1 MIAMKTIADSL
12 KQTHDSALAA
22 RPKINPRQKEKLQA
36 ELAERKLKANQAKRL
51 ASSMLAHALP
61 ARFAAA

>member
-22 RPKINPRQKEKLQA
+22 RPEIDPRQKEKLQA
-36 ELAERKLKANQAKRL
+36 EAERKRKADQAKRL
-51 ASSMLAHALP
+51 ASSMLAHAFP